1 MKALSILI
9 GIAAG
14 IGLALVIFKYSNRNH
29 KMETQYDE
37 RQKDV
42 RGKGYRYAYYAMM
55 IYEAILLILSIGEVA
70 LPVESYVLHFT
81 GMLVGAMVL
90 ATYCIWHDAY
100 WGLNNNRK
108 RCGLIFLALGILNAI
123 PVIGSLAR
131 GGMLENGKL
140 ATPAINLGV
149 LIMLVVTGA
158 ELLIK
163 AQLEKRGAEE

>member
-1 MKALSILI
+1 
-9 GIAAG
+9 
-14 IGLALVIFKYSNRNH
+14 
-29 KMETQYDE
+29 
-37 RQKDV
+37 
-42 RGKGYRYAYYAMM
+42 MM

-108 RCGLIFLALGILNAI
+108 RYGLIFLALGILNAI

>member
-108 RCGLIFLALGILNAI
+108 RYGLIFLALGILNAI

-140 ATPAINLGV
+140 ATPAIHLGV